1 MLRCM
6 QRTNI
11 YLDDRQIELLDR
23 LAAAEGVPR
32 AEVIRR
38 LLDRSLAGADSTLE
52 ADLSAIDVSFGSLA
66 NVEYDDRGP
75 GDREHHL
82 AEMWQLQP

>member
-1 MLRCM
+1 M

-11 YLDDRQIELLDR
+11 YLDDRQIELLDH
-23 LAAAEGVPR
+23 LAAAEGVSR

-38 LLDRSLAGADSTLE
+38 LVDRALVGSDETVA
-52 ADLSAIDVSFGSLA
+52 ADLHAIDLSFGAMA

-75 GDREHHL
+75 GDRESHL
-82 AEMWQLQP
+82 ARMWQLRP